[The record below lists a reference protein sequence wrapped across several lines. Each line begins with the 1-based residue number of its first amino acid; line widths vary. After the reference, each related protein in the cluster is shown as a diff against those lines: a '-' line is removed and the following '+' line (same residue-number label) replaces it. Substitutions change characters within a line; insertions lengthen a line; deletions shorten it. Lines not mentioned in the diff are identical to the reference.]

1 MPQDP
6 KPKAKKSLAPH
17 TKILLGLFFGTSLGL
32 AANLALGSQDA
43 RVEWFISNLAE
54 PIGLLFLRPLLMT
67 VIPLVFASLIV
78 GIAGMGEVGKL
89 KRVAVRCVLYTV
101 VISAISVVI
110 GLGMANTIRP
120 GERVSPETAA
130 RLQEKYSQKATK
142 EVEKAKKPEVAEAPL
157 TQAVKT
163 LIPSNP
169 MFAISGETPN
179 MLQLM
184 IFSLFLGV
192 ALALLPREKAAPLLS
207 VLDSV
212 YSACAKIIE
221 LVMRLAPY
229 AVACLLFTSVARFG
243 LELLQ
248 ALFWFIVAVLAG
260 LSLHMFVV
268 YSLSLRL
275 LSKVSPL
282 EFFRRIKTVMLTAF
296 ATSSSNAT
304 LPTAMKVSEE
314 ALLVPKEIGSFV
326 LTVGATANQNGTA
339 LFEGVTV
346 LFLAQLA
353 GVELSLGQQILVAY
367 LAILGG
373 IGTAGVPSGSIPF
386 IIVVLA
392 SIGVNPALIAIVLG
406 VDRLLDMCRT
416 VVNVVGDLTI
426 ATYVARAEGAPLFS
440 AEMPAEAARPPL

>member
-1 MPQDP
+1 MTQEL
-6 KPKAKKSLAPH
+6 KPMAPH
-17 TKILLGLFFGTSLGL
+17 NKILLGLFVGTSLGL
-32 AANLALGSQDA
+32 LANLGAGDQNTY
-43 RVEWFISNLAE
+43 VEWFISNIAE
-54 PIGLLFLRPLLMT
+54 PVGLLFLRPLLMT
-67 VIPLVFASLIV
+67 VIPLVFTSLII

-89 KRVAVRCVLYTV
+89 KRVAVRCILYTV

-110 GLGMANTIRP
+110 GLGLANTIKP
-120 GERVSPETAA
+120 GTRVSPETAA

-142 EVEKAKKPEVAEAPL
+142 EVEKAKKPESTEAPL
-157 TQAVKT
+157 TQAVKA

-192 ALALLPREKAAPLLS
+192 ALALLPQEKAAPLLS
-207 VLDSV
+207 VLDSL
-212 YSACAKIIE
+212 YSASAKIIE
-221 LVMRLAPY
+221 LVMKLAPY
-229 AVACLLFTSVARFG
+229 AIACLLFTSVARFG

-268 YSLSLRL
+268 YSLSLRF
-275 LSKVSPL
+275 LSKVSPR
-282 EFFRRIKTVMLTAF
+282 EFFRRIETVMLTAF

-304 LPTAMKVSEE
+304 LPTAMKASEE
-314 ALLVPKEIGSFV
+314 ELLVPKEIGNFV

-353 GVELSLGQQILVAY
+353 GVELSLGQQIMVAY

-426 ATYVARAEGAPLFS
+426 ATYVARTEGAPLFS
-440 AEMPAEAARPPL
+440 AKSWSSPQPSLPHK

>member
-1 MPQDP
+1 MPSEKRSIALHNQ
-6 KPKAKKSLAPH
+6 
-17 TKILLGLFFGTSLGL
+17 ILLGLVIGVAAGL
-32 AANLALGSQDA
+32 LANLLAGPENEQ
-43 RVEWFISNLAE
+43 VNWFITQIAE
-54 PIGLLFLRPLLMT
+54 PAGALFLRPLLMV

-89 KRVAVRCVLYTV
+89 KRVAIRCVGYTV

-110 GLGMANTIRP
+110 GLSIANTIKP
-120 GERVSPETAA
+120 GTRVSQETSEK
-130 RLQEKYSQKATK
+130 LQAKFSQKASK
-142 EVEKAKKPEVAEAPL
+142 EVEKSKKPESSEAPL
-157 TQAVKT
+157 MQAVKT

-169 MFAISGETPN
+169 LFAISGETPN

-184 IFSLFLGV
+184 IFSLLLGV
-192 ALALLPREKAAPLLS
+192 ALALLPREKSQPLID

-212 YSACAKIIE
+212 YSACAKLIE
-221 LVMRLAPY
+221 LIMRLAPF
-229 AVACLLFTSVARFG
+229 AVTCLLFSSVARFG
-243 LELLQ
+243 LDLLG
-248 ALFWFIVAVLAG
+248 ALLWFIVAVLLG
-260 LSLHMFVV
+260 LGLHMFVV
-268 YSLSLRL
+268 YSVSLRV
-275 LSKVSPL
+275 LSRMSPMV
-282 EFFRRIKTVMLTAF
+282 FFRKIKVVMLTAF

-304 LPTAMKVSEE
+304 LPTAMKCSEE
-314 ALLVPKEIGSFV
+314 ELGIPKEIGNFV

-353 GVELSLGQQILVAY
+353 GVDLSLGQQIMVAY

-426 ATYVARAEGAPLFS
+426 ATYVARAESDSAPQI
-440 AEMPAEAARPPL
+440 PK

>member
-1 MPQDP
+1 MTQAA
-6 KPKAKKSLAPH
+6 KPLAPH
-17 TKILLGLFFGTSLGL
+17 TKILLGLFLGVSLGL
-32 AANLALGSQDA
+32 VANLGLGEQHPQ
-43 RVEWFISNLAE
+43 VEWFISNIAE
-54 PIGLLFLRPLLMT
+54 PVGLLFLRPLLMT

-89 KRVAVRCVLYTV
+89 KRVAMRCVLYTV
-101 VISAISVVI
+101 VISAISVAIGI
-110 GLGMANTIRP
+110 GLANTIKP
-120 GERVSPETAA
+120 GTRVSPDTAA

-142 EVEKAKKPEVAEAPL
+142 EVEKAKKPESTEAPL
-157 TQAVKT
+157 TQAVKA

-169 MFAISGETPN
+169 MFAISGENPN

-184 IFSLFLGV
+184 IFALFMGV
-192 ALALLPREKAAPLLS
+192 ALALLPKEKAAPLLS
-207 VLDSV
+207 VLDSLYNV
-212 YSACAKIIE
+212 CSKIIE
-221 LVMRLAPY
+221 LIMKLAPY

-248 ALFWFIVAVLAG
+248 ALFWFIIAVLAG
-260 LSLHMFVV
+260 LALHMFVV
-268 YSLSLRL
+268 YSLSLRF
-275 LSKVSPL
+275 LSKLSPR

-314 ALLVPKEIGSFV
+314 ELLVPKEIGNFV

-353 GVELSLGQQILVAY
+353 GVELSLGQQIVVAY

-426 ATYVARAEGAPLFS
+426 ATYVARAEGAPLFDGQTT
-440 AEMPAEAARPPL
+440 ELEPPVLR